1 MQFFTI
7 KDEFDIKHKVLV
19 VPLSDVEM
27 NELEGQCRGC
37 MPSISVSTL
46 VQNGHP
52 YVIVD
57 FGVGVSWKTAI
68 PLDQASEDGHKIGDE
83 LAIGDVLT
91 VILTPN
97 PKAVRIA
104 KDKVYMNVPLEE
116 VLAFS
121 FLYTAE
127 MAENYAL
134 FKMFKQPKG
143 E

>member
-1 MQFFTI
+1 MQFLTVT
-7 KDEFDIKHKVLV
+7 DESNIKHKILV
-19 VPLSDVEM
+19 VPLSETEM
-27 NELEGQCRGC
+27 NELSGQCKEC

-57 FGVGVSWKTAI
+57 FGAGVSWKTAV
-68 PLDQASEDGHKIGDE
+68 PLDKASEDGHKIGDE
-83 LAIGDVLT
+83 LAVGDVLT
-91 VILTPN
+91 VILTSKL
-97 PKAVRIA
+97 KAVRIS

-121 FLYTAE
+121 FLYTAD

-134 FKMFKQPKG
+134 FKMFKQPKA

>member
-1 MQFFTI
+1 MQFFTVT
-7 KDEFDIKHKVLV
+7 DESAVKHKVLV
-19 VPLSDVEM
+19 VPLSQTEM
-27 NELEGQCRGC
+27 NELLGHCKEC
-37 MPSISVSTL
+37 MPSISVSAL

-57 FGVGVSWKTAI
+57 FGAGISMKTAI
-68 PLDQASEDGHKIGDE
+68 PLDEASEDGHKIGDE

-91 VILTPN
+91 VILTSKT
-97 PKAVRIA
+97 KAVRISR
-104 KDKVYMNVPLEE
+104 DKVYMNVPLEE

-121 FLYTAE
+121 FLYMAD

-134 FKMFKQPKG
+134 FKMYKQSKG